1 MIADPPEANRCVI
14 YISGSAVEFYM
25 GLNRLYFSVPAGG
38 ESQIPG
44 AVVATESLE
53 IIEAVEQQRARASTK
68 SLMRILGEAASL
80 GPDEVELHRQLVAL
94 VDLGADC

>member
-1 MIADPPEANRCVI
+1 MIEDPPEADRCII

-25 GLNRLYFSVPAGG
+25 GLDRLYFSVPAGG

-53 IIEAVEQQRARASTK
+53 IIEAVEQQTARATAK
-68 SLMRILGEAASL
+68 SLIHILGEAASL
-80 GPDEVELHRQLVAL
+80 APDEVELHRQLVAL
-94 VDLGADC
+94 VELGGEC